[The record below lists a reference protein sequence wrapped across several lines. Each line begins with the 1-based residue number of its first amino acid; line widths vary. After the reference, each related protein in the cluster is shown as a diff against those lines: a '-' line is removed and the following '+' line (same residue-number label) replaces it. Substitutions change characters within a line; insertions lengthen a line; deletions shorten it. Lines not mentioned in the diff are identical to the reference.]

1 MIILAGHTLRDSLHS
16 KIMWRLQWSPV
27 LYPKKQK
34 EIGCVC
40 VISPSPASSIRVLI
54 QDISNL
60 TQRPKHLSR
69 FQLMTQGPFALP
81 SGSVSLLCW
90 TEGRAEAAL
99 VDSARG
105 VARAMLIEHSKQDME
120 EIRSWTWA
128 VTEPP
133 HLPPAT
139 LLIVRKWGELR
150 ATEHTMMLR
159 EVAFINTQGSGPSP
173 ANNRGN
179 GDGGQWVWSV
189 GKARMTPSMT
199 IAEQAV
205 GGGGSA
211 PGGWGLGTKQY
222 KLPGDP
228 VATTKGSGCCK

>member
-1 MIILAGHTLRDSLHS
+1 MC
-16 KIMWRLQWSPV
+16 V
-27 LYPKKQK
+27 L
-34 EIGCVC
+34 
-40 VISPSPASSIRVLI
+40 SPSPTSLIRVLTQNTSNFI
-54 QDISNL
+54 QRL
-60 TQRPKHLSR
+60 KHLLRFQLTTQRPL
-69 FQLMTQGPFALP
+69 ALP
-81 SGSVSLLCW
+81 SGLVQLLCR
-90 TEGRAEAAL
+90 TEGRAEAVL

-105 VARAMLIEHSKQDME
+105 VAREMLTEHSKQDME
-120 EIRSWTWA
+120 EIRSWTRA

-133 HLPPAT
+133 HLPPTT
-139 LLIVRKWGELR
+139 LLIVRKRGELR

-205 GGGGSA
+205 GGGGGA
-211 PGGWGLGTKQY
+211 QGGWGLGTKQY
-222 KLPGDP
+222 KLP
-228 VATTKGSGCCK
+228 ATL